1 MFFWEYIIIGVLLL
15 PAMIFAM
22 YAQFKVQS
30 SFSKYSQV
38 SASCNLTGT
47 DLAKQ
52 MLEKNGIY
60 SVQVMRA
67 KGNLTDNY
75 NPKTK
80 RINLSDPVCNST
92 SVAAIGVAAHETGH
106 ALQDA
111 RNYAPMKVRMAVVKL
126 SNFTSSLFLPLLL
139 VGLVLFFVLA
149 SSIVGEVFIWVGVGI
164 FALGALANL
173 VTLPVETNASRRAL
187 KQLEGMGIMTET
199 ELSQVKEVLSAAALT
214 YVASLLIS
222 LLSLARIVIIA
233 LSLTRRD

>member
-47 DLAKQ
+47 DVAKQ

-80 RINLSDPVCNST
+80 RINLSDPVWNST

-187 KQLEGMGIMTET
+187 KQLEEMGIMTET